1 MLKLE
6 GLKLAPEEKEAAL
19 HRKAARL
26 LRIPEEDVLSVQVLR
41 RSIDA
46 REELHLVYTVA
57 AEVRQ
62 EKQVDL
68 TGSYRKLGG
77 AARGWYEEYQERGE
91 NYEEEVEVV
100 YRVKI
105 NWIHLS

>member
-1 MLKLE
+1 MSLRSYT
-6 GLKLAPEEKEAAL
+6 LASTSSFIILRMAAISSSRKENKKELALSAEDYMNRMAAN
-19 HRKAARL
+19 
-26 LRIPEEDVLSVQVLR
+26 
-41 RSIDA
+41 
-46 REELHLVYTVA
+46 
-57 AEVRQ
+57 VRQ
-62 EKQVDL
+62 EKHVDL